1 MFDNY
6 VVWPQN
12 IAEELGFF
20 SLLSCTVFLHV
31 LEKSSLDVRSDPVL
45 VIAEILF
52 AQLSA
57 CRKIGC

>member
-1 MFDNY
+1 MLGNY
-6 VVWPQN
+6 IVWPQN

-20 SLLSCTVFLHV
+20 SFLSHTVFLHV

-45 VIAEILF
+45 VVADVLF

-57 CRKIGC
+57 WKKIGC